1 MNQVEQIKMQNIDK
15 TVKTKRQTSQ
25 TNNNGILTSCFNLK
39 KRQINTNLNEIEV
52 HKFTFIKI

>member
-25 TNNNGILTSCFNLK
+25 TNNNSILTSCFNLK

-52 HKFTFIKI
+52 YKFTFIKI

>member
-1 MNQVEQIKMQNIDK
+1 MNQVEQIKMQKIDK

-25 TNNNGILTSCFNLK
+25 TNNNSNLTSCFNLK

-52 HKFTFIKI
+52 CKFTFIF